1 MADCTTFY
9 KWKYP
14 PWIQFSVPQF
24 AYVTITWQ
32 LDVECVG
39 VCPSKVGIMY
49 DWDDGKCTS
58 FFSTAMHQEI
68 VHMKGVYNEYAG
80 DREKRRKFDECTLLI
95 RDGYFKGGI
104 VECAEYAGIP
114 LEEMTDPGKV
124 DSFKPK
130 DITKMDEYELAKCS
144 CSYELKPKDDGLDIY
159 RTRNDFRRSKV
170 LDHKAAK
177 AVKGHIST
185 NDDSRFLFSPTR

>member
-1 MADCTTFY
+1 MMNDCTTLY
-9 KWKYP
+9 TWEYP

-24 AYVTITWQ
+24 AYVTITWS
-32 LDVECVG
+32 LLVECVG
-39 VCPSKVGIMY
+39 VCPSKV
-49 DWDDGKCTS
+49 DAPDGECTS
-58 FFSTAMHQEI
+58 NFDSVMHQEI

-80 DREKRRKFDECTLLI
+80 DREKRRKFDACTLFI

-124 DSFKPK
+124 DSFRPK
-130 DITKMDEYELAKCS
+130 DITKMDEYERGKCW
-144 CSYELKPKDDGLDIY
+144 CSYPESSTLSGNGSDI
-159 RTRNDFRRSKV
+159 DFIRSKV

-177 AVKGHIST
+177 AVKRHIST
-185 NDDSRFLFSPTR
+185 NDDARFLFSPTRR